1 MREVLWYTLLC
12 IVISIRKWG
21 QQNGFECRTLVLDE
35 RDLRIPRRQ
44 PRHGARMDWKKRN
57 ARHEDRQAVEIQDK
71 RSGRLDEI
79 RRCGGEITEHM
90 MDEQRLR
97 AFEDMLAAIL
107 RQYDDTTEKMAKLKA
122 EGKEKTVTYRQLF
135 ANKLQL
141 QTMLSYYRT
150 YGLLE
155 NDG

>member
-1 MREVLWYTLLC
+1 
-12 IVISIRKWG
+12 
-21 QQNGFECRTLVLDE
+21 
-35 RDLRIPRRQ
+35 
-44 PRHGARMDWKKRN
+44 MDRKKRN
-57 ARHEDRQAVEIQDK
+57 ARHENRQAVEIQDK
-71 RSGRLDEI
+71 WSGRLDEI

-141 QTMLSYYRT
+141 QAMLSYYRT
-150 YGLLE
+150 YELLE
-155 NDG
+155 DEK